1 MSETSSF
8 TDETAGRGP
17 VVSLSDVETSQDWA
31 RLFAPYSHI
40 VLVANSDKVD
50 AAALKDSFPADT
62 LFVFFNKVYKVLSKP
77 FEGQSILICRG
88 QPKGANIVY
97 RGEVADVLK
106 FFPQER
112 FAGIVNARFAAEEK
126 LNAAADFGGAPV
138 AHLDL
143 VGYCNDFYTEGK
155 VPTSGFAIALWLAE
169 MRLPGRIVLA
179 GFSARRSEK
188 WRVVSVHDWSFE
200 QTFLRLFARLGKISV
215 YGGVGTNA
223 YAKLTERF
231 PEIDQSAIAL
241 AAAEVLSERLGNT
254 DGEVDKLISLTN
266 VLRDIDNFFRGLRPG
281 FLRRRKK

>member
-1 MSETSSF
+1 
-8 TDETAGRGP
+8 
-17 VVSLSDVETSQDWA
+17 
-31 RLFAPYSHI
+31 
-40 VLVANSDKVD
+40 
-50 AAALKDSFPADT
+50 
-62 LFVFFNKVYKVLSKP
+62 
-77 FEGQSILICRG
+77 
-88 QPKGANIVY
+88 
-97 RGEVADVLK
+97 
-106 FFPQER
+106 
-112 FAGIVNARFAAEEK
+112 
-126 LNAAADFGGAPV
+126 
-138 AHLDL
+138 
-143 VGYCNDFYTEGK
+143 
-155 VPTSGFAIALWLAE
+155 
-169 MRLPGRIVLA
+169 LA

>member
-1 MSETSSF
+1 MSQAPLSDEAARSS
-8 TDETAGRGP
+8 AIA
-17 VVSLSDVETSQDWA
+17 VSLPDIGASQDWA

-40 VLVANSDKVD
+40 VLVANSDSVD
-50 AAALKDSFPADT
+50 AAALKDSFPVDT
-62 LFVFFNKVYKVLSKP
+62 LFVFFNKVYKVLDRP
-77 FEGQSILICRG
+77 FEGQSLLICRG
-88 QPKGANIVY
+88 QPRGANIVY

-106 FFPQER
+106 FFPGER
-112 FAGIVNARFAAEEK
+112 FVGIVNARFAAEEK

-155 VPTSGFAIALWLAE
+155 IATSGFAIALWLAE

-200 QTFLRLFARLGKISV
+200 QTFLRLFARLGKISIH
-215 YGGVGTNA
+215 GGVSTNA

-266 VLRDIDNFFRGLRPG
+266 VLRDIDNFFRGLRPN
-281 FLRRRKK
+281 FLRRRKT